1 MTGRRRW
8 GFRARLAALIAG
20 VFIAGGVVLLGVQ
33 YLLVQQLF
41 TQGIHTITTGCFSQ
55 TDQGGGGSISD
66 DELAAL
72 CTIQSE
78 QGGEVAFGGGGGV
91 GSILVQS
98 TNALGEEVLS
108 GLLIWSLVVLAV
120 FAGLAVFAA
129 WWLSKRS
136 LGRIA
141 RITETTRAITRDDLH
156 RRLDLPGPDDE
167 VKELGDTIDG
177 MLDRLDD
184 AFTRQDR
191 FIAGASHELRT
202 PLTTT
207 RTLLEIPLTQGRVPV
222 ELEPAMRGA
231 LAANE
236 RSERLIAALLTL
248 ARLRHRDTAAA
259 TSPKADL
266 RAIAATA
273 LGEHEPDI
281 TGRSLVVTPP
291 GPAAAVAEAE
301 PELVRIAVGNLI
313 DNAIRHNRDGGELA
327 VLAGTDEK
335 SAWIE
340 VANDGRDLT
349 GVNLN
354 ALTEPFHRGEDTR
367 LASDGLGLGLA
378 LVETIARSQSGSL
391 VLTPKPGGGL
401 RARLSM
407 PRCSDHDEPDAD
419 PAALTDGAAPA
430 PW

>member
-1 MTGRRRW
+1 MTGRGRW

-20 VFIAGGVVLLGVQ
+20 VFIGGGVVLLSVQ

-41 TQGIHTITTGCFSQ
+41 TQGVSTLTTGCVSQ
-55 TDQGGGGSISD
+55 NDGGGAGPVPD
-66 DELAAL
+66 DDLAAL
-72 CTIQSE
+72 CTIGSDGDDQ
-78 QGGEVAFGGGGGV
+78 VAFGGGGV
-91 GSILVQS
+91 SSVVVAQ
-98 TNALGEEVLS
+98 TDALGEEVLS
-108 GLLIWSLVVLAV
+108 GLLVWSLVVLAV
-120 FAGLAVFAA
+120 FATLAVVAA

-207 RTLLEIPLTQGRVPV
+207 RTLLEIPLTQGRVPA
-222 ELEPAMRGA
+222 ELEPAVRGA

-248 ARLRHRDTAAA
+248 ARLRHRSSA
-259 TSPKADL
+259 TPESHEADL
-266 RAIAATA
+266 RLIAATVLA
-273 LGEHEPDI
+273 EHEADI
-281 TGRSLVVTPP
+281 AAGSLTVTH
-291 GPAAAVAEAE
+291 PAWTPAIATAE
-301 PELVRIAVGNLI
+301 PELVRIAVGNLV
-313 DNAIRHNRDGGELA
+313 DNAIRHNRDGGALA
-327 VLAGTDEK
+327 VLAGTDETG
-335 SAWIE
+335 AWIE

-349 GVNLN
+349 GDDLHS
-354 ALTEPFHRGEDTR
+354 LTEPFHRGEDTR
-367 LASDGLGLGLA
+367 LAGDGLGLGLA
-378 LVETIARSQSGSL
+378 LVETIARSQGGAL
-391 VLTPKPGGGL
+391 MLTAKAGGGL
-401 RARLSM
+401 IARLRL
-407 PRCSDHDEPDAD
+407 PGVLD
-419 PAALTDGAAPA
+419 PAPLR
-430 PW
+430 

>member
-20 VFIAGGVVLLGVQ
+20 VFIGGGIVLLGVQ

-41 TQGIHTITTGCFSQ
+41 TQGIHTLTTGCFSQ
-55 TDQGGGGSISD
+55 TGQSGGISQSGGAPISD
-66 DELAAL
+66 DDLAAL
-72 CTIQSE
+72 CTIQSD
-78 QGGEVAFGGGGGV
+78 QGDEVTFGSGGGV
-91 GSILVQS
+91 GSVVIES
-98 TNALGEEVLS
+98 TNALGEEVLT
-108 GLLIWSLVVLAV
+108 GLLLWSLVVLAA

-207 RTLLEIPLTQGRVPV
+207 RTLLEIPLTQGRVPT
-222 ELEPAMRGA
+222 ELEPAVRGA

-248 ARLRHRDTAAA
+248 ARLRHRDAVIPE
-259 TSPKADL
+259 SYEADL

-273 LGEHEPDI
+273 LIEHEPDI
-281 TGRSLVVTPP
+281 TGRSLIVTPP
-291 GPAAAVAEAE
+291 GPAAVVAAAE

-313 DNAIRHNRDGGELA
+313 DNAIRHNHDGGELT
-327 VLAGTDEK
+327 VLTGTDETG
-335 SAWIE
+335 AWIE

-349 GVNLN
+349 GADLAV
-354 ALTEPFHRGEDTR
+354 LTEPFHRGEDTR
-367 LASDGLGLGLA
+367 LAGDGLGLGLA
-378 LVETIARSQSGSL
+378 LVETIALSQGGSL
-391 VLTPKPGGGL
+391 MLTPRTGGGL
-401 RARLSM
+401 RARLSL
-407 PRCSDHDEPDAD
+407 PRRSDHD
-419 PAALTDGAAPA
+419 GA
-430 PW
+430 